1 MVLGAAP
8 QNINGMG
15 ARELAWILGAGLVT
29 GLPAGLLRARFTRS
43 RLFGVQAF
51 DATVVVIVAVT
62 VSLAAAAAGY
72 LPARRASRVSPLHA
86 LRYE

>member
-51 DATVVVIVAVT
+51 DATVVVVAVT